1 MTLKRVFPPQA
12 RLLATASAL
21 LLLAACASVP
31 PPTNLMQRAKQQ
43 MDAARAARAAD
54 YAPVDLTFAKQRYEE
69 AQTAMGAEKYAL
81 ARDMANESLADG
93 RLAETRAELATAR
106 KQIRQQNAENKRLR
120 AQLLNAPASSQSS
133 NGGNGGLPTQ
143 IVLPQPAPA
152 ASAPAHPASSGR
164 PSTGGSL

>member
-1 MTLKRVFPPQA
+1 MTLKRFTPPQA
-12 RLLATASAL
+12 RLLAVASAL

-43 MDAARAARAAD
+43 LDAARAARAAD

-69 AQTAMGAEKYAL
+69 AQAAMGAEKYAL

-93 RLAETRAELATAR
+93 RLAETRADLAATR

-120 AQLLNAPASSQSS
+120 AQLLNAPASPSS
-133 NGGNGGLPTQ
+133 SDGDNGGLPAQ
-143 IVLPQPAPA
+143 ITLPQPAPA
-152 ASAPAHPASSGR
+152 ASVPTPPASSGQ